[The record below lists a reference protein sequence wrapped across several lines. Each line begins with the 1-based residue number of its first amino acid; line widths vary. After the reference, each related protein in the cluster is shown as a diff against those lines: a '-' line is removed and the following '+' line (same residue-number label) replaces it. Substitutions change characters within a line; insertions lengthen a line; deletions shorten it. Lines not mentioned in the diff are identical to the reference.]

1 MPKKDTV
8 LTIRIDSATKK
19 QAEAVLKNVGLDYSK
34 AVNIFLK
41 QVVIHNGIPF
51 DISLNKDEN
60 N

>member
-8 LTIRIDSATKK
+8 LTIRIDSETKK
-19 QAEAVLKNVGLDYSK
+19 QAEAVLKNIGLDYSK
-34 AVNIFLK
+34 AVNIFLR

>member
-8 LTIRIDSATKK
+8 LTIRIDSETKK
-19 QAEAVLKNVGLDYSK
+19 QAEAVLKNIGLDYSK
-34 AVNIFLK
+34 AVNIFLR

-51 DISLNKDEN
+51 DISLKKYEN